1 MASLMRKELGAMR
14 YLNDSIVMLVL
25 LLLAPLVVQAHGTS
39 VKLDKQSA
47 APGETITVKGEGIS
61 ANGEI
66 KLLLRGMQDY
76 ALGTARGDEHGRF
89 EQQVTLPAEIHPGDY
104 SFVAEGEKT
113 VSARLKIVA
122 GKGHMGEMKLPPV
135 SQEHEQGMAGMTEM
149 VSDAKPGPMEI
160 ERPAG
165 GREAIA
171 RWAIVLVSL
180 LAGIGLRRT
189 GKRTTGGV
197 AQ

>member
-1 MASLMRKELGAMR
+1 MR
-14 YLNDSIVMLVL
+14 YLNKAIPFFVF
-25 LLLAPLVVQAHGTS
+25 LLLAPIVIYAHGTS

-113 VSARLKIVA
+113 ASARLKIVA
-122 GKGHMGEMKLPPV
+122 AQGGQMGEMKQPPALP
-135 SQEHEQGMAGMTEM
+135 EHERGMPGMNEM
-149 VSDAKPGPMEI
+149 ASDAKAGPMEV

-165 GREAIA
+165 GREAVA

-180 LAGIGLRRT
+180 LAGIGLRRA
-189 GKRTTGGV
+189 GKRPTASGV
-197 AQ
+197 GQ

>member
-1 MASLMRKELGAMR
+1 MR
-14 YLNDSIVMLVL
+14 YLNNSIATFVL
-25 LLLAPLVVQAHGTS
+25 LLLGTVVVQAHGTS

-61 ANGEI
+61 SNGDI

-89 EQQVTLPAEIHPGDY
+89 EQKITLPAEIHPGDY

-113 VSARLKIVA
+113 ASARLKIVA
-122 GKGHMGEMKLPPV
+122 GQGAHMGEMKLPPA
-135 SQEHEQGMAGMTEM
+135 SQEHEQSMPGMEM
-149 VSDAKPGPMEI
+149 VSDAKPGPMEVQ
-160 ERPAG
+160 RPAG
-165 GREAIA
+165 GREALA

-180 LAGIGLRRT
+180 LAGVGLRRV
-189 GKRTTGGV
+189 GKRATTSGV

>member
-1 MASLMRKELGAMR
+1 MR
-14 YLNDSIVMLVL
+14 YLNDSIVTLVL
-25 LLLAPLVVQAHGTS
+25 LLLAPIVVQAHGTS

-89 EQQVTLPAEIHPGDY
+89 EQQVTLPAEVHPGDY
-104 SFVAEGEKT
+104 SFVAEGQKT
-113 VSARLKIVA
+113 ASARLKIVA
-122 GKGHMGEMKLPPV
+122 SQDGHMGEMKLPPA
-135 SQEHEQGMAGMTEM
+135 SQEHEQGMAGMEM
-149 VSDAKPGPMEI
+149 VSDAKPGPMEV

-165 GREAIA
+165 GREATA

-180 LAGIGLRRT
+180 LAGIGLRRA
-189 GKRTTGGV
+189 GKPTTTSGV

>member
-1 MASLMRKELGAMR
+1 MR
-14 YLNDSIVMLVL
+14 YLNKSIATFVL
-25 LLLAPLVVQAHGTS
+25 LLLGTVVVQAHGTS

-61 ANGEI
+61 ANGDI

-89 EQQVTLPAEIHPGDY
+89 EQKITLPAEIHPGDY
-104 SFVAEGEKT
+104 SLVAEGQKT
-113 VSARLKIVA
+113 ASARLKIVA
-122 GKGHMGEMKLPPV
+122 GQGGHTGEMKLPPA
-135 SQEHEQGMAGMTEM
+135 SQEHEQSMPGMEM
-149 VSDAKPGPMEI
+149 VSDAKPGPMEVQ
-160 ERPAG
+160 RPTG
-165 GREAIA
+165 GREALA

-180 LAGIGLRRT
+180 LAGIGLRRV
-189 GKRTTGGV
+189 GKRTTTSGV